1 MRILISND
9 DGIQA
14 KGLESLVKAFCARKH
29 TVIVSAP
36 ARQQSGMAHALNVG
50 RPLELVR
57 GEELAAKYGIE
68 AWAVDGTPTDS
79 VKLYLEALAEEKP
92 DVVVSGINHGAN
104 LATDILYSGTVG
116 AAMEGMLHDIASFAV
131 SMDVDSTISYEEAAE
146 EFATILE
153 RVMTAQ

>member
-14 KGLESLVKAFCARKH
+14 KGLEALVKAFCARKH

-79 VKLYLEALAEEKP
+79 VKLYHHLVRGGGGGVRHDL
-92 DVVVSGINHGAN
+92 GARH
-104 LATDILYSGTVG
+104 DG
-116 AAMEGMLHDIASFAV
+116 AKGL
-131 SMDVDSTISYEEAAE
+131 
-146 EFATILE
+146 
-153 RVMTAQ
+153 R

>member
-14 KGLESLVKAFCARKH
+14 KGLESLVKAFCAREH
-29 TVIVSAP
+29 TVVVSAP

-50 RPLELVR
+50 RPLELIR
-57 GEELAAKYGIE
+57 GEALAEKYGIE

-104 LATDILYSGTVG
+104 LDPG
-116 AAMEGMLHDIASFAV
+116 ARHGSPTG
-131 SMDVDSTISYEEAAE
+131 S
-146 EFATILE
+146 
-153 RVMTAQ
+153 R